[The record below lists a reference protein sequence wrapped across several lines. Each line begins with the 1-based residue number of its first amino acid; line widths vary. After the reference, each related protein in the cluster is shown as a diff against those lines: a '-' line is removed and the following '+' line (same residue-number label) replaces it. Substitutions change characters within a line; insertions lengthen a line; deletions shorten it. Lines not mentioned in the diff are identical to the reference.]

1 MLGVLFQL
9 FFRLNEFVCVYLHY
23 MISGHFK
30 WLRLFDFSPAVLFIS
45 FMLCLTTLIPWYH
58 TVIMLNS
65 GNVPTLFSWNNK
77 YEFTCRNQMAI
88 DGSVLLVSVKLRRI
102 LLPSMLIN
110 ISVGKGLHRNSSE
123 NPAQPCMN
131 FHAAAIAWIY
141 TNITNYG
148 HNLKYNILYIM
159 S

>member
-1 MLGVLFQL
+1 M
-9 FFRLNEFVCVYLHY
+9 CVYLQY
-23 MISGHFK
+23 MICGPSK
-30 WLRLFDFSPAVLFIS
+30 WLISPQLCCLSVSCCPFDPF
-45 FMLCLTTLIPWYH
+45 H

-141 TNITNYG
+141 TNITNWG
-148 HNLKYNILYIM
+148 HNLKYNMMYIVLIF
-159 S
+159 